1 MYKSR
6 LTGNECGFAQYLAE
20 LMCIRKAK
28 LQGLVLK
35 PGFWN
40 TDTWRKIYRLQIIK
54 ANALKNAF
62 SEEAIIASLFT
73 KNGERIWSLY
83 WKDLSSL
90 IFIEEDRLV
99 TQKEKLKNS
108 EKTVTKEDI
117 EHYQSTE
124 PTKQF
129 IKKTELEKLRELD
142 G

>member
-1 MYKSR
+1 MYKSK

-20 LMCIRKAK
+20 LMCIRKA
-28 LQGLVLK
+28 GLKGIVLK

-40 TDTWRKIYRLQIIK
+40 TDAWRKVYRLQIIK

-83 WKDLSSL
+83 WRDLSSL
-90 IFIEEDRLV
+90 IFIEEDRLIS
-99 TQKEKLKNS
+99 QREKLKNS
-108 EKTVTKEDI
+108 TKTSSEDDI
-117 EHYQSTE
+117 EHYKSVE

-129 IKKTELEKLRELD
+129 IKKTEIEKLRELD